1 MKVLFHNHTSD
12 KVFQDFEQQ
21 FKSILY
27 KEYAHLSS
35 FYIDCYT
42 TDQYQ
47 LLERV
52 PKFVDIINDA
62 FAYSID
68 VRIVNNQRIIFAAI
82 IFSPALCEDFQFTE
96 KEKWASIA
104 HEIGHIVH
112 YFNDNLKEVGSM
124 IIEIKADEVAI
135 KLGLAEFLQSVLYK
149 LKLSK
154 LYSFEQCQLM
164 DFRIQLLNNSNYS
177 KNEYCSFK

>member
-27 KEYAHLSS
+27 EEYEHLSS
-35 FYIDCYT
+35 FHIDCYT
-42 TDQYQ
+42 TSQYQ
-47 LLERV
+47 QLERV
-52 PKFVDIINDA
+52 PKIVDIINDA
-62 FAYSID
+62 FAYSIY
-68 VRIVNNQRIIFAAI
+68 VRIVNDQRIVFAAI
-82 IFSPALCEDFQFTE
+82 VFSPALCEDFHFTE

-112 YFNDNLKEVGSM
+112 YFNDNLKGAGSM
-124 IIEIKADEVAI
+124 IIEMKADEVAI
-135 KLGLAEFLQSVLYK
+135 KLGLAEFLQSVLHK

-154 LYSFEQCQLM
+154 LYSIEQCQLM
-164 DFRIQLLNNSNYS
+164 DFRIQLLNNSNNS
-177 KNEYCSFK
+177 KSQYCYFK